1 MELWI
6 RNGQLVSKDVWES
19 TIDKL
24 HMNEPFYKT
33 KKQCISEVREV
44 LTRAVQSRIPSQRF
58 AVFLSGGI
66 DSSLLALLAKKFG
79 GDLVLVSVGLKDSPD
94 LKHAKVMA
102 DMLCVQWVV
111 RELSLADC
119 EDLAQRAVKI
129 LPSALHDSVHVGIS
143 AVVIAAVEAVKSQ
156 KIHYFI
162 GGLGAEEIFAGYQ
175 RHVVSNDAHEEC
187 WAGLKR
193 MWSTDLVR
201 DAALGKALG
210 ITVVTPFLDEE
221 LIRVAMRV
229 PAKLKIVDEERKVI
243 LRDVAE
249 IMGVPHDIAWRK
261 KQAAHYGS
269 GVDKVIEK
277 LARTKGL
284 GKTAYVRSLL

>member
-1 MELWI
+1 
-6 RNGQLVSKDVWES
+6 
-19 TIDKL
+19 
-24 HMNEPFYKT
+24 
-33 KKQCISEVREV
+33 
-44 LTRAVQSRIPSQRF
+44 
-58 AVFLSGGI
+58 
-66 DSSLLALLAKKFG
+66 
-79 GDLVLVSVGLKDSPD
+79 
-94 LKHAKVMA
+94 
-102 DMLCVQWVV
+102 
-111 RELSLADC
+111 
-119 EDLAQRAVKI
+119 
-129 LPSALHDSVHVGIS
+129 
-143 AVVIAAVEAVKSQ
+143 
-156 KIHYFI
+156 
-162 GGLGAEEIFAGYQ
+162 
-175 RHVVSNDAHEEC
+175 
-187 WAGLKR
+187 

-243 LRDVAE
+243 LREVAE